1 MVRGNVWFWRVLVLV
16 SALAPVPVLAHE
28 KWFTDASTYP
38 VRLGLLW
45 SGPTALAVAA
55 GAGVVLALWLLR
67 WIVGGDNLW
76 PRIGFLRRFDPAAP
90 VVIAIQTGIALIFMA
105 VNLFVLAPNLHV
117 PFSAWGLIVAGVQ
130 VAIAFTFISGAL
142 TRVGGGALLLVVLL
156 VGLVFGPAAMLE
168 QSLYAGIGI
177 YMLLQGR
184 GLIDP
189 QRSAPERVPFVRYRP
204 YALTILRVLTGF
216 SIVVLAFTEKLLNPD
231 LGVAFL
237 QDYPHFNIARTLGVT
252 WFTDVRFVLAAGMV
266 ELAVG
271 AALMSGILPR
281 LVIFGMFVPFNLTIP
296 FLPPTE
302 LLGHLPIFAVM
313 YVLVFHLPGDR
324 IDARAQRSMPPWL
337 SRFSSEAPQR
347 EVVGVA
353 EPSTIR
359 PR

>member
-1 MVRGNVWFWRVLVLV
+1 MARSQVWFWRALGLLLVLTP
-16 SALAPVPVLAHE
+16 APVLAHQ

-38 VRLGLLW
+38 IRLGLLW

-55 GAGVVLALWLLR
+55 GAAVVVALWLLR
-67 WIVGGDNLW
+67 RIVGGDNLW

-105 VNLFVLAPNLHV
+105 VNLFVLAPNLHM
-117 PFSAWGLIVAGVQ
+117 PFNAWGLLIAGIE

-142 TRVGGGALLLVVLL
+142 TRVGGGALLLLVLL
-156 VGLVFGPAAMLE
+156 VGVLFGPAVMLE

-189 QRSAPERVPFVRYRP
+189 QRPSEERVPFARYRP

-237 QDYPHFNIARTLGVT
+237 RDYPHFNIARAVGVT

-313 YVLVFHLPGDR
+313 YVLVFHLPADR
-324 IDARAQRSMPPWL
+324 IDAGERTSARQWLDRFQSKPVQRD
-337 SRFSSEAPQR
+337 
-347 EVVGVA
+347 GVA
-353 EPSTIR
+353 VADP
-359 PR
+359 

>member
-1 MVRGNVWFWRVLVLV
+1 MVRSQVWFWRALALLL
-16 SALAPVPVLAHE
+16 ALAPVRVLAHE

-38 VRLGLLW
+38 IRLGLLW
-45 SGPTALAVAA
+45 SGPTALAISA
-55 GAGVVLALWLLR
+55 GAAVVLALWLLR
-67 WIVGGDNLW
+67 RIVGGDNLW

-105 VNLFVLAPNLHV
+105 VNLFVLAPNLHL
-117 PFSAWGLIVAGVQ
+117 PFNAWGLVVAGVQ

-142 TRVGGGALLLVVLL
+142 TRVGGGALLMLVLL
-156 VGLVFGPAAMLE
+156 VGLVFGPAVMLE

-189 QRSAPERVPFVRYRP
+189 QRPEKEQIPFAHYRT

-237 QDYPHFNIARTLGVT
+237 RDYPHFNIARALGVT
-252 WFTDVRFVLAAGMV
+252 WFTDLRFVLAAGMV

-271 AALMSGILPR
+271 AALMSGLLPR

-313 YVLVFHLPGDR
+313 YVLVFHLPADR
-324 IDARAQRSMPPWL
+324 IDVGAHTSVSRWL
-337 SRFSSEAPQR
+337 GRFSPPLMHHD
-347 EVVGVA
+347 GVA
-353 EPSTIR
+353 PAEP
-359 PR
+359 

>member
-1 MVRGNVWFWRVLVLV
+1 MVRGHVWLWRIAGLLL
-16 SALAPVPVLAHE
+16 ALTPVPVLAHE
-28 KWFTDASTYP
+28 KWFTDARTYP
-38 VRLGLLW
+38 LRLGLLW

-55 GAGVVLALWLLR
+55 GTGVVLALWLLR
-67 WIVGGDNLW
+67 RIVGGDNLW

-105 VNLFVLAPNLHV
+105 VNLFVLAPNLHL
-117 PFSAWGLIVAGVQ
+117 PFNAWGLVVAGVE

-142 TRVGGGALLLVVLL
+142 TRVGGAALVLL
-156 VGLVFGPAAMLE
+156 VLLAGVLFGPAAMLE

-177 YMLLQGR
+177 YLLLQGR
-184 GLIDP
+184 GLVDP
-189 QRSAPERVPFVRYRP
+189 QRSTQERVPFARYRP
-204 YALTILRVLTGF
+204 YALTVLRILSGF

-237 QDYPHFNIARTLGVT
+237 RDYPHFNIARAAGVA
-252 WFTDVRFVLAAGMV
+252 WFTDVRFVLAAGLV

-271 AALMSGILPR
+271 TALMSGILPR

-313 YVLVFHLPGDR
+313 YVLVFHLPADR
-324 IDARAQRSMPPWL
+324 VDAGERTGAPRRVG
-337 SRFSSEAPQR
+337 RFSSTSPLRAH
-347 EVVGVA
+347 VAVA
-353 EPSTIR
+353 EP
-359 PR
+359 